1 MWYLQNIWTKGQLL
15 CCQSAFVILGRK
27 QHYVSNKEKDSFG
40 ILSMEREE
48 RTELLQKGHH
58 RLQLEDPAPAGPA
71 RNKSHKER
79 EFGQGEIQQVST
91 YMSKMLSRRFFP
103 F

>member
-1 MWYLQNIWTKGQLL
+1 
-15 CCQSAFVILGRK
+15 
-27 QHYVSNKEKDSFG
+27 
-40 ILSMEREE
+40 MEREE

>member
-27 QHYVSNKEKDSFG
+27 QHYVSSKEKDIVLAFCPWK
-40 ILSMEREE
+40 EE

-91 YMSKMLSRRFFP
+91 YMSKMLSRFFP